1 MSRRARPDALTGD
14 LFAQIPQPWRTD
26 AGGMDFRTQVATL
39 VGQLLAET
47 QGHDKDKDRF
57 WVAGQV
63 SRLVGKEVS
72 KSMLDGYTAESRD
85 TFNLPFYLVAP
96 LESVCSGTLLT
107 DWLAGVRGGRFLPGV
122 EAIDAEIGRRKREMA
137 DAQAEIKQLERI
149 QRMHRSHR

>member
-1 MSRRARPDALTGD
+1 MSRRVRPDALTGD

-26 AGGMDFRTQVATL
+26 AGAMDFRTQVATL
-39 VGQLLAET
+39 TGHLLTGA
-47 QGHDKDKDRF
+47 QGHDPKQDRF
-57 WVAGQV
+57 YVAGQV

-85 TFNLPFYLVAP
+85 KFNLPFYLVAP
-96 LESVCSGTLLT
+96 LESVCGSTLLT

-122 EAIDAEIGRRKREMA
+122 EAIDAEIGRRKREAA
-137 DAQAEIKQLERI
+137 DALAEIRQLERI